1 MPTPSGTAAADAVA
15 GWLALAAGLCW
26 FTWAI
31 VNVATAGELDRPTGP
46 ATALVGASLTAGW
59 SLLLI
64 PAALRMR
71 RRFRGD
77 GRLLGPATVAGVL
90 SMTLWAVGGV
100 VGNSR
105 PLETTYLALAAAWLV
120 ALGLASRSRSPRFG
134 AFTLVVG
141 AFTALDFAFNLFEPI
156 PFALYL
162 LASPKLPLSA
172 AWSVTAGVS
181 LIRREPAPRTVG
193 APGLNGGAKV
203 RGA

>member
-1 MPTPSGTAAADAVA
+1 MARARRRTLLVH
-15 GWLALAAGLCW
+15 L
-26 FTWAI
+26 AI

-77 GRLLGPATVAGVL
+77 GRLLGPATVAGV
-90 SMTLWAVGGV
+90 A
-100 VGNSR
+100 R
-105 PLETTYLALAAAWLV
+105 
-120 ALGLASRSRSPRFG
+120 RSRSGLAQPIARLG
-134 AFTLVVG
+134 A
-141 AFTALDFAFNLFEPI
+141 
-156 PFALYL
+156 
-162 LASPKLPLSA
+162 LPLSA